1 MSTDASPPPR
11 HLLGN
16 GRLTTMLGPN
26 GAGFLRWRELAV
38 TRWREDPV
46 TDPWGS
52 FLLLRDE
59 DDGAVWSVTAQPLG
73 VARPDD
79 AVRFA
84 PGLAH
89 YAGRH
94 QSLHH
99 ELDVAVAA
107 DADIELRR
115 LVLSNHGD
123 RHRRVSLTSYAELVL
138 GPRGDDDSH
147 PAYSKMFVQ
156 TDWDDARQLL
166 LATRRKRSDS
176 QATVWAA
183 QALQLLGDTAG
194 APERETDR
202 ARFLGRGRTLRDACA
217 MAPGVALSGTTGCV
231 LDPVWALRRSF
242 TLAPGA
248 RVVLLLWT
256 QLADSREGALALHA
270 RMQDAQ
276 AAERLFTDAA
286 ARARGQRQQLGIDD
300 AQAACFARWQD
311 ALLVSDASQR
321 AAPDDRA
328 RGHGGAPALWGLS
341 ISGDRPI
348 ALLRADGAAAL
359 QRLDALLLAQ
369 RWWRAQQL
377 AVDVVVLDR
386 LGEDDATRAALAPR
400 IDAQQAQLKGCE
412 GLPKVELFCLR
423 EDAIAADQR
432 DALLAAARVVVD
444 ADTVATAA

>member
-1 MSTDASPPPR
+1 MTIDASPPPR

-16 GRLTTMLGPN
+16 GRLTTMLGAN

-73 VARPDD
+73 VSRPDD
-79 AVRFA
+79 TVRFS
-84 PGLAH
+84 PGVAH
-89 YAGRH
+89 YTGRH
-94 QSLHH
+94 QLLHH

-123 RHRRVSLTSYAELVL
+123 RHRRVSLTSYTELVL

-156 TDWDDARQLL
+156 TDWDEARQLL

-183 QALQLLGDTAG
+183 QALQLVGVVDG

-202 ARFLGRGRTLRDACA
+202 ARFLGRGRTLRDALA
-217 MAPGVALSGTTGCV
+217 MRPGAALSGSTGCV
-231 LDPVWALRRSF
+231 LDPVWALRRGFS
-242 TLAPGA
+242 LAPGA

-256 QLADSREGALALHA
+256 QLADSSEGALALHA
-270 RMQDAQ
+270 RIQDAQ
-276 AAERLFTDAA
+276 AAERLFADAA
-286 ARARGQRQQLGIDD
+286 ARARGQRQQFGIDD
-300 AQAACFARWQD
+300 AQAARFARWQD
-311 ALLVSDASQR
+311 ALLVSDR
-321 AAPDDRA
+321 R
-328 RGHGGAPALWGLS
+328 
-341 ISGDRPI
+341 
-348 ALLRADGAAAL
+348 
-359 QRLDALLLAQ
+359 
-369 RWWRAQQL
+369 RWQS
-377 AVDVVVLDR
+377 
-386 LGEDDATRAALAPR
+386 P
-400 IDAQQAQLKGCE
+400 
-412 GLPKVELFCLR
+412 
-423 EDAIAADQR
+423 
-432 DALLAAARVVVD
+432 
-444 ADTVATAA
+444 